1 MAEDCI
7 FCAIVAGRIPSDKV
21 YEDDLVVAFRDINP
35 KAPVHVLAIPK
46 RHVASL
52 QTAGPEDWPAVT
64 ASLAATKKLAHDL
77 GVADDGYRVVTNIG
91 QRAGQT
97 VHHLHW
103 HLLGG
108 RDLGW
113 PPG

>member
-1 MAEDCI
+1 LTEDCI
-7 FCAIVAGRIPSDKV
+7 FCAIATGRIPSDKV

-52 QTAGPEDWPAVT
+52 QTARSEDWPAVT
-64 ASLAATKKLAHDL
+64 ASLAAVQKLAHDL

-91 QRAGQT
+91 ERSGQT

-108 RDLGW
+108 RALGW